1 MPSTTTTSGFSA
13 GRFLIELDGV
23 RVGVASSVQGGDLVG
38 EIVRE
43 APDAAGLVKKHVS
56 NVRREPLTVTVGFG
70 MGKGLADWVSAFTA
84 RTSAAKDGAVV
95 FLDHDGSVR
104 SRLEWT
110 QGLITQVQFPG
121 CESADT
127 DTGEITITIELE
139 RARTVAGGAAPTAPT
154 AGLAA
159 ALPTAPDPW
168 PRSRF
173 RVRIDGITNDTGFV
187 TGVEPFI
194 VRRPPTANQIGI
206 FREGSLYGP
215 QEVSDLLLTLPEAHA
230 ADFDRWLKEAF
241 IDGHHL
247 EGDERTG
254 TLEYLGPAL
263 QVLATLTFSHVGL
276 IRVERQRTRSG
287 NGVTAQVCVRL
298 DCEQV
303 TFACPAAQPAPAT
316 PTEPATAP
324 TPAGMI
330 SEEAVLAAAR
340 RLLAAL
346 DPRHAPVAA
355 DGPVTAEAL
364 AARLLATA
372 AGEPAPDPA
381 QQDGAALGRGWAAGR
396 ASLAELAGL
405 LRLDRPDWTAITLP
419 RGHSLITDLREA
431 GVLPATEQGP
441 IELQRGPL
449 LEGVLAGI
457 GEIGAQI
464 GDAAGAGQATSRFV
478 QTLLDQHVTPTAAP
492 AGIAR
497 GTLALLPTD
506 RRLPG
511 TQAPRPSPLHTG
523 GEGDG

>member
-1 MPSTTTTSGFSA
+1 MPSITTTSGYSA
-13 GRFLIELDGV
+13 GGFLIELDGV
-23 RVGVASSVQGGDLVG
+23 PVGVASSVQGGDLVG

-43 APDAAGLVKKHVS
+43 APDATGLVKKHAS
-56 NVRREPLTVTVGFG
+56 NVRREPLTLTVGFG
-70 MGKGLADWVSAFTA
+70 MGRALADWVSAFTA
-84 RTSAAKDGAVV
+84 RTSAAKNGAAV

-121 CESADT
+121 CESTDT
-127 DTGEITITIELE
+127 DAGEITITIDLE
-139 RARTVAGGAAPTAPT
+139 RA
-154 AGLAA
+154 
-159 ALPTAPDPW
+159 
-168 PRSRF
+168 RSRF

-194 VRRPPTANQIGI
+194 VRRPPTANPIGI

-254 TLEYLGPAL
+254 TLEYLGPGPGGPGHAHLLARGTHPGRAATDPVRERRDRPGVCSAL
-263 QVLATLTFSHVGL
+263 LRVGHL
-276 IRVERQRTRSG
+276 RLPRSPTRTRY
-287 NGVTAQVCVRL
+287 
-298 DCEQV
+298 
-303 TFACPAAQPAPAT
+303 

-346 DPRHAPVAA
+346 DPRHAPGAP

-372 AGEPAPDPA
+372 AGEPAADPA

-431 GVLPATEQGP
+431 GVIPATEQGP
-441 IELQRGPL
+441 IELQRDPL
-449 LEGVLAGI
+449 VEGVLAGI
-457 GEIGAQI
+457 GEIGSQI
-464 GDAAGAGQATSRFV
+464 GDAAIAGQASSRLV
-478 QTLLDQHVTPTAAP
+478 QTLLDQHVAPTAAP

-497 GTLALLPTD
+497 DTLALLSTD

-511 TQAPRPSPLHTG
+511 PQAPRPSRLHTG